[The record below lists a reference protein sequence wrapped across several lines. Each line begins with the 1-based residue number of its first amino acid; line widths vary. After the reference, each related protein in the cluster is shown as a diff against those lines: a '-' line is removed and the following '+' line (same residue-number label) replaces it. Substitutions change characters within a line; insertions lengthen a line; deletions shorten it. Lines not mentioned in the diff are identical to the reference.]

1 MIENCIALK
10 IHKIHF
16 KFIKTQ
22 LCSLYC
28 VEMYFFC
35 LLCLDGISY
44 VILCFFCVF
53 LETFGDFS
61 NCLCIFAVWHENYYV
76 LELFC
81 KITKIQ

>member
-1 MIENCIALK
+1 MMASLSESFSLEFALLLTPMDLSSTLSALMVLAMSFIA
-10 IHKIHF
+10 F
-16 KFIKTQ
+16 SVF
-22 LCSLYC
+22 
-28 VEMYFFC
+28 
-35 LLCLDGISY
+35 
-44 VILCFFCVF
+44 F